1 MAPRKQSVFI
11 NCAFDPI
18 FQPIFDGIVFTVLR
32 CGFMPRCA
40 LETDDAS
47 ENRFAKIQKIVED
60 CRYGI
65 HDISRTETSGEPPL
79 PRFNMPLELGL
90 FLGAKRFGDDAQKRK
105 RMLVLDTER
114 YRYQRF
120 ISDIAGQD
128 IHAHGGDVST
138 AIGVVT
144 TWLRAAGVSVPVGV
158 GGIIPADD
166 AETLRKAGVA
176 RVFTPKDF
184 VLTEIVNEL
193 VTVVREA
200 NGLD

>member
-1 MAPRKQSVFI
+1 MAPRKQSVFV
-11 NCAFDPI
+11 NCAFDPL
-18 FQPIFDGIVFTVLR
+18 FQPIFDSIVFAVLR
-32 CGFMPRCA
+32 CGFTPRCA

-47 ENRFAKIQKIVED
+47 ESRFAKIQKIVEE

-90 FLGAKRFGDDAQKRK
+90 FLGAKRYGDEVQKRK

-128 IHAHGGDVST
+128 IHAHGGGT
-138 AIGVVT
+138 AKAIAVVT
-144 TWLRAAGVSVPVGV
+144 TWLRAQSGRSTIP
-158 GGIIPADD
+158 GGKRIVDD
-166 AETLRKAGVA
+166 YANFQVELTGTLQDLSLQPDEVTF
-176 RVFTPKDF
+176 VDF
-184 VLTEIVNEL
+184 VSIASSYID
-193 VTVVREA
+193 RF
-200 NGLD
+200 

>member
-11 NCAFDPI
+11 NCAFDPS

-32 CGFMPRCA
+32 CGFTPRCA

-65 HDISRTETSGEPPL
+65 HDISRTETNGEPPL

-90 FLGAKRFGDDAQKRK
+90 FLGAKRFGDDEQKRK

-128 IHAHGGDVST
+128 IHAHNGDVGT

-144 TWLRAAGVSVPVGV
+144 TWLRAQSGRSSIPGGKRVSSDYANFQLELDG
-158 GGIIPADD
+158 
-166 AETLRKAGVA
+166 TLHDLSMQPDEVTF
-176 RVFTPKDF
+176 VDF
-184 VLTEIVNEL
+184 VSIASSYID
-193 VTVVREA
+193 RF
-200 NGLD
+200 